1 MVKWNTWLSGSRNKR
16 LYKSLNMHPSEKNK
30 NSLYCSTVT

>member
-1 MVKWNTWLSGSRNKR
+1 MVKWNSRNKR